1 MTSASVSTKI
11 AIAVLAAAAAITV
24 AGCSSSGGAAG
35 TSQSSDT
42 PTVVTTVPSVQTPS
56 PKVSRGLG
64 LKDASADVTLG
75 KLKNDGFGLGEVG
88 VVVVNHSSKRSN
100 YVIDVAIESADGKE
114 QYGTGSALVTD
125 LDPGQR
131 TRTTA
136 TMTGLPKHVPAA
148 AKIILKTVQRNEAF

>member
-1 MTSASVSTKI
+1 MRKTAAII
-11 AIAVLAAAAAITV
+11 AGLAALAAI
-24 AGCSSSGGAAG
+24 AGCSSSGGAAS
-35 TSQSSDT
+35 TSQSTDA

-88 VVVVNHSSKRSN
+88 VIVTNHSSKRSN
-100 YVIDVAIESADGKE
+100 YVIDVAIESADGKD
-114 QYGTGSALVTD
+114 QYGTGTALVTD

-136 TMTGLPKHVPAA
+136 TMTGLPKHVPAS